1 MHGVLLRVTIK
12 LKQFDVSGLASR
24 NVSSE
29 NKEKFQ
35 IEYQAG
41 KVAFERGE
49 YRASVKHL
57 EAACALMSRTSRLG
71 GEAQMWLVTA
81 YEAAGQKPEA
91 IALCQQLSRHPD
103 TETRKEG
110 KRLLYILQAPELKR
124 PAEWMTQIPDLGAIA
139 ESDPEDRRGSQ
150 SASGSSKRDR
160 KDKLE
165 PEPIDLSQVNT
176 KDNQFIWVALIA
188 LILTVGG
195 LIWLGV

>member
-1 MHGVLLRVTIK
+1 M
-12 LKQFDVSGLASR
+12 
-24 NVSSE
+24 SSE

-41 KVAFERGE
+41 QVAFERGE

-57 EAACALMSRTSRLG
+57 EAACALMSRNSRLG

-139 ESDPEDRRGSQ
+139 ESSPEDRRGSQ
-150 SASGSSKRDR
+150 SSSGSSKRDR

-165 PEPIDLSQVNT
+165 PEPIDLSLVNT
-176 KDNQFIWVALIA
+176 QDNQFIWVALIA

-195 LIWLGV
+195 LMWLGI